1 MLYYYRKSKNAEQT
15 RKTTCATY
23 GEEIVNDRPC
33 QFWFVK
39 FRTGNFSSKTFHVR
53 EDRLRLMRIK

>member
-1 MLYYYRKSKNAEQT
+1 MLCYYRKSKNAEQT
-15 RKTTCATY
+15 RKMCATY
-23 GEEIVNDRPC
+23 GEAIVNDRLC
-33 QFWFVK
+33 QFRFVK